1 MMEAQAR
8 SGKSWSL
15 KQVRRRIS
23 ERDWKRVLEESF
35 GGDQSCLEDLEDH
48 HWVLQVRRKVE
59 VCRQVLEVLDLIDPG
74 GCDSDCDR
82 WL

>member
-1 MMEAQAR
+1 MEPQT
-8 SGKSWSL
+8 GEKEN
-15 KQVRRRIS
+15 VREKLEES
-23 ERDWKRVLEESF
+23 LEESF
-35 GGDQSCLEDLEDH
+35 GGSLRSSL
-48 HWVLQVRRKVE
+48 VLQVRRKVE